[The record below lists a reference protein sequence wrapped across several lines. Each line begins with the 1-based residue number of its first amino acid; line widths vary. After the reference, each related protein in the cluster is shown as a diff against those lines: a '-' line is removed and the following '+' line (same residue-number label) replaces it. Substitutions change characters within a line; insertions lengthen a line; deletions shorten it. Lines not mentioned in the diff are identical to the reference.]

1 MQGPNLPSL
10 IPGPPDRLKP
20 VGESFAAGSQR
31 LGIARQGS
39 AGIDLDAKS
48 STSRTLISQ
57 KPRPISSKLIISESI
72 SLESINLESSS
83 LEPSIPRPI
92 TPEPLCPESF
102 SPKPIGS
109 KLINPESFNP
119 GSSNPGSSNPES
131 VDLES
136 LDLES
141 INLESINLQS
151 LDLESVDL
159 ETVSLESISLESIS
173 LDPSG
178 ANAADAACLPVSPQD
193 IAPVFAATKPP
204 IDVEDVYRHCRNL
217 GMRLSRQ
224 RRMVLDLLW
233 VEKSHLSAR
242 DIFERLNNLGR
253 NIGHTSVY
261 QNLEALQSAGVIEC
275 LDRASGRLYGYRSDP
290 HSHLTCSKTGRIQD
304 LDVELPADLLRQI
317 EAHTGYA
324 IESYTMQFTGR
335 PLASI

>member
-1 MQGPNLPSL
+1 MQGPNLPSP

-57 KPRPISSKLIISESI
+57 KPRLISSKLITSQSI
-72 SLESINLESSS
+72 SLESVSSQLSGSEPNSPELNSPESGGPESISQGLIGPESSS
-83 LEPSIPRPI
+83 A
-92 TPEPLCPESF
+92 
-102 SPKPIGS
+102 
-109 KLINPESFNP
+109 
-119 GSSNPGSSNPES
+119 S
-131 VDLES
+131 V
-136 LDLES
+136 
-141 INLESINLQS
+141 
-151 LDLESVDL
+151 
-159 ETVSLESISLESIS
+159 
-173 LDPSG
+173 
-178 ANAADAACLPVSPQD
+178 ADAACLPVSPQD
-193 IAPVFAATKPP
+193 IAHVFGPANPP
-204 IDVEDVYRHCRNL
+204 IDVDDVYRHCRNL

-290 HSHLTCSKTGRIQD
+290 HSHLTCTKTGRIQD
-304 LDVELPADLLRQI
+304 LDVELPAELLRQI

-324 IESYTMQFTGR
+324 IESYTMQFTGH
-335 PLASI
+335 PLASL